1 MSRQYDVFSVVVPEG
16 TSQFQPGISILGR
29 GVLIALIYM
38 LGTMMVHIP
47 AWAQEP
53 EVVLYQEDFDGQA
66 QGWELEPGW
75 RVIQDGDN
83 WVLAG
88 EGHQWARPGGNY
100 GSDFRVQFRL
110 KLLQGRIH
118 LVYRLNETGRY
129 FIGFH
134 EGGSDLNKQYWPD
147 TFMDGL
153 ASSTTPHTLGDWHQ
167 IEIVG
172 QGARLRFLVDGQME
186 WEYTPILIPCW
197 EALLLS
203 RPWTIPWLT

>member
-1 MSRQYDVFSVVVPEG
+1 V
-16 TSQFQPGISILGR
+16 ILT
-29 GVLIALIYM
+29 VLIYM

-47 AWAQEP
+47 AWAQEQG
-53 EVVLYQEDFDGQA
+53 EVVLYQEDFDDGQA

-83 WVLAG
+83 RVLAG
-88 EGHQWARPGGNY
+88 EGHQWARPGGDY

-118 LVYRLNETGRY
+118 LIYRLNETGRY

-153 ASSTTPHTLGDWHQ
+153 TSSTTPHTLGDWHQ
-167 IEIVG
+167 VEMVG
-172 QGARLRFLVDGQME
+172 QGTSLRFLVDGQVE
-186 WEYTPILIPCW
+186 
-197 EALLLS
+197 
-203 RPWTIPWLT
+203 